1 MKPMLP
7 RKVSL
12 LLHRINPFTYLVR
25 LSKRLVIPG
34 FDGLP
39 LYNVAEF
46 FVKGVTKSS
55 ITMRAS
61 AISFSMFMALF
72 PAVIFLFTLIAY
84 IPVENFQQTLLNSIL
99 DIMPDNTYEA
109 IRLAVEDIIK
119 RQRGGLLSVGFF
131 LAMIFSTNGI
141 MSLISAFNSTYHAI
155 ETRKLVWQYII
166 SFFIVI
172 VLTVT
177 VIFSVTLIIFG
188 SDVLKYIVGH
198 LTQNKILIL
207 NILFI
212 TRWLLIVLILFFVIS
227 LIFYLAPAKKTRF
240 RFVSAGSTLATI
252 LFVLTS
258 VGFDF
263 YINNFSQ
270 YNKLYGSIGTLLV
283 VMLWIYINA
292 LVLLIGFELN
302 ASILQ
307 AKLIKN
313 NNDFAE

>member
-1 MKPMLP
+1 MSL
-7 RKVSL
+7 RKVYSF
-12 LLHRINPFTYLVR
+12 LHYVNPFPYLVR

-39 LYNVAEF
+39 LYDVAEF
-46 FVKGVTKSS
+46 FIRGVTKSS

-61 AISFSMFMALF
+61 AISYSMFMALF

-84 IPVENFQQTLLNSIL
+84 IPVENFQQALLNSIL
-99 DIMPDNTYEA
+99 DLLPDNTYES
-109 IRLAVEDIIK
+109 IRLTVEDIVK
-119 RQRGGLLSVGFF
+119 RQRGSLLSVGFF

-141 MSLISAFNSTYHAI
+141 MSLMSAFNSTYHAI

-172 VLTVT
+172 VLTLT

-188 SDVLKYIVGH
+188 SDLLKYSVGH
-198 LTQNKILIL
+198 LTQNSTLIF
-207 NILFI
+207 NILYV
-212 TRWLLIVLILFFVIS
+212 TKWLLIVAILFFVIS

-240 RFVSAGSTLATI
+240 RFISAGSTLTTA

-258 VGFDF
+258 VGFNF

-307 AKLIKN
+307 AKLIKDS
-313 NNDFAE
+313 NDIAV